1 MVGLEILIQVKT
13 NKRQEF
19 LQAFEMLSKL
29 GTQQDACLNQS
40 LFEDVVTPNR
50 FLWVEKWSA
59 SEPLEDHV
67 GTNRFKTML
76 GAVQV
81 LGSLE
86 DLRFVETKSLEDLPC
101 F

>member
-1 MVGLEILIQVKT
+1 MVGLEILVQVEA

-29 GTQQDACLNQS
+29 EGRQSACLIQT
-40 LFEDVVTPNR
+40 LYEDIGTPNR

-59 SEPLEDHV
+59 SEPLEDYV
-67 GTNRFKTML
+67 GTDRFKTLL
-76 GAVQV
+76 GAVQI

-86 DLRFVETKSLEDLPC
+86 DMRLVETRSLEAPSC
-101 F
+101 S